1 MKEIAKMTLERK
13 NIKEKIVDGTEK
25 IKEALLLL
33 ILEND
38 DLRQKLDQ
46 EVAERKQE
54 AGELRKL
61 VEKDTENLKERL
73 DKEIADRKVSVSKQ

>member
-1 MKEIAKMTLERK
+1 MTLERK

-61 VEKDTENLKERL
+61 VEKDTENLKERQ
-73 DKEIADRKVSVSKQ
+73 EIADRKVSVSKQ

>member
-61 VEKDTENLKERL
+61 VEKDTENLKERQ
-73 DKEIADRKVSVSKQ
+73 EIADRKVSVSKQ